1 MLRYWRLLR
10 LLWAL
15 RPVVKEVEGMKGLK
29 FSTNAVIQI
38 VGVVGHA
45 AAQLSDVLPPE
56 GKFWASVVLAAA
68 QGIAGVL
75 AHFANPDG
83 SPAALPYY
91 KGGYNGK
98 R

>member
-1 MLRYWRLLR
+1 
-10 LLWAL
+10 
-15 RPVVKEVEGMKGLK
+15 MKGLK
-29 FSTNAVIQI
+29 FSVNAVIQI

-68 QGIAGVL
+68 QGVAGVL
-75 AHFANPDG
+75 AHFVNPDG
-83 SPAALPYY
+83 SPASMPYR
-91 KGGYNGK
+91 KGGGDGQ